1 MAQSGR
7 ILFFFRLCLLVSFSF
22 EKNACALLAGN
33 AKVSDGFDSGAAAGG
48 WITNR
53 YPATA
58 QIQLIFTLFTLS

>member
-1 MAQSGR
+1 MVNYGGG
-7 ILFFFRLCLLVSFSF
+7 
-22 EKNACALLAGN
+22 EGGGGGGGALLAGN